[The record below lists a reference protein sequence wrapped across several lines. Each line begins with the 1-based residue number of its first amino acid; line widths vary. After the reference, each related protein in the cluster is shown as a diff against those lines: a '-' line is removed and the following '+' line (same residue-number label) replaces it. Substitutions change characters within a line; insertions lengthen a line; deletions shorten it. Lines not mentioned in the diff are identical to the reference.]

1 MTKEQI
7 TAMLATRKDAHHLV
21 QKRLVLDGILMTC
34 LNCEFYDATKKHAC
48 TQFDATPPPE
58 TLVYSCVTHW
68 IQEVPF

>member
-21 QKRLVLDGILMTC
+21 QKRLVLDGILMT
-34 LNCEFYDATKKHAC
+34 
-48 TQFDATPPPE
+48 QFDATPPPE